1 MIVIKEQMKRGILY
15 GKEKMKLWPKIVL
28 GVLAVVI
35 VLLTIILMVNNSI
48 INKIVAKQKEN
59 VNRQNYSY
67 TVQSNSS
74 ENTMTKIYYKDGTRI
89 YVIQNNDR
97 SAIMWSDSNTKEM
110 IAMVPNTLKATIE
123 KYDGYDLA
131 SIPYLLDEA
140 MSRIL
145 KFSSIITS
153 DTVNGEECYK
163 VSSLGQK
170 LWFSKSTGMIVK
182 EMNGT
187 VVKDGKE
194 MGYVSEFK
202 DWKFNQLTDIDVTRP
217 NLIGY
222 EVTNNQ

>member
-1 MIVIKEQMKRGILY
+1 M
-15 GKEKMKLWPKIVL
+15 EKKKTKLWPKIVL

-35 VLLTIILMVNNSI
+35 VLLTIIVMINNSI
-48 INKIVAKQKEN
+48 INKIVAKQQEN

-163 VSSLGQK
+163 VSGLGQK

-194 MGYVSEFK
+194 MDSVSEFR

>member
-1 MIVIKEQMKRGILY
+1 MEKK
-15 GKEKMKLWPKIVL
+15 KMKLWPKIVL
-28 GVLAVVI
+28 RVFAVVI
-35 VLLTIILMVNNSI
+35 VLLTIIVMVNNSI

-89 YVIQNNDR
+89 YVIKNNDR
-97 SAIMWSDSNTKEM
+97 SAIIWNNSNTKEM
-110 IAMVPNTLKATIE
+110 ITIVPNLLKATVQ
-123 KYDGYDLA
+123 KYDSDDST
-131 SIPYLLDEA
+131 SIPYLLDA
-140 MSRIL
+140 SMSRAL
-145 KFSSIITS
+145 KLSSIITS

-163 VSSLGQK
+163 VSSIGQK

-187 VVKDGKE
+187 GVKDGKE
-194 MGYVSEFK
+194 IGYVSEFK

-222 EVTNNQ
+222 EITNNQ

>member
-1 MIVIKEQMKRGILY
+1 M
-15 GKEKMKLWPKIVL
+15 EKKKTRLWPKIVL

-35 VLLTIILMVNNSI
+35 VLLTIIVMVNNSI
-48 INKIVAKQKEN
+48 INKIVAKQQEN

-110 IAMVPNTLKATIE
+110 IAMVPNTLKATIA

-163 VSSLGQK
+163 VSSIGQK